1 MCSIYQQSSIS
12 STWSTA
18 SHTSTLAST
27 PASHRLTGDR
37 FISARCGQE
46 AGSNFDTK
54 AMIFQEGPGKA
65 PCYFYEEER
74 NQENNQGSANG
85 VP

>member
-1 MCSIYQQSSIS
+1 MCSIYQQSSVS
-12 STWSTA
+12 STWSSTA
-18 SHTSTLAST
+18 SSTTSS
-27 PASHRLTGDR
+27 PPSQRLLGDR

-54 AMIFQEGPGKA
+54 AMIFQQHEGGK
-65 PCYFYEEER
+65 PLCYSFEEDR
-74 NQENNQGSANG
+74 NQENNQGGANG